1 VTTAEPRL
9 EGTVAVI
16 TGASSGIGAATARLL
31 AERGAS
37 VALVARRR
45 DRLIQLATEIEDD
58 GGTAFALEADI
69 TDRSQAASASAQTV
83 ERVGRLDILVN
94 NAGLMLLGPVH
105 NADASEWDRMLA
117 VNVAG
122 LLNVTN
128 AALPHLID
136 ASSDELRNVA
146 DIVNISST
154 AGRKASPG
162 YAVYNLT
169 KFGVNGFT
177 DALRQEMT
185 SKRVRVGVL
194 EPGAVDTELLSHNSP
209 QIHAELLEPFNQT
222 HVRLV
227 ANDVAEAIAF
237 MVTRPWHAAV
247 AEMLVLPSDQA

>member
-1 VTTAEPRL
+1 MTADAKL
-9 EGTVAVI
+9 TGTVAVV

-31 AERGAS
+31 AEHGAS

-45 DRLIQLATEIEDD
+45 HRLVDLAEEIETA
-58 GGTAFALEADI
+58 GGIAFAVEADI
-69 TDRSQAASASAQTV
+69 TDRAQAGSAIAQTA
-83 ERVGRLDILVN
+83 ERFGRLDILVN
-94 NAGLMLLGPVH
+94 NAGLMRLGPVH
-105 NADASEWDRMLA
+105 QADVTEWDRMLA
-117 VNVAG
+117 INVAG
-122 LLNVTN
+122 LLNMTN
-128 AALPHLID
+128 AALPHLIEAAGD
-136 ASSDELRNVA
+136 DRRRVA

-154 AGRKASPG
+154 AGRKASAD

-185 SKRVRVGVL
+185 TTRVRVGVL
-194 EPGAVDTELLSHNSP
+194 EPGAVDTELLSHNSD

-227 ANDVAEAIAF
+227 AEDIAEGIAF